1 MAGAAILSRP
11 MASVAAVSKKLNSI
25 HSAAKNIT
33 IYHTNDLHGNI
44 NPVINNMGGLR
55 QVKTL
60 LKNQDTG
67 GLLLDAGDFLSAA
80 HSTIQQHELVAA
92 MNNMG
97 YIAATPGSNELL
109 LGEDT
114 LAGLIPHMQFRLVN
128 CNYQFEGVLQKLIT
142 PYTIVNSGKFKIG
155 ITGIGHRVKGIKY
168 LDPIQSANKT
178 AQILKE
184 KENCDL
190 VICLSHLGYSQKDDM
205 PDSQKL
211 AAQSENIDLVINGYN
226 NKLLKDPIIALNKQ
240 KREVI
245 ISHAAWGGLMMS
257 RVVFGFEGKQKN
269 EIKAKNIIAGQ
280 GSGQTSDEM
289 IAEIRSVSK
298 RLASA

>member
-1 MAGAAILSRP
+1 MAGATVLCRP
-11 MASVAAVSKKLNSI
+11 MASVAAVSKKLNTI
-25 HSAAKNIT
+25 HSTGKNIT

-67 GLLLDAGDFLSAA
+67 GLLLDAGDFLSGT
-80 HSTIQQHELVAA
+80 HSTVQQLELVSA

-97 YIAATPGSNELL
+97 YIAATPGNNELL
-109 LGEDT
+109 LGEDA
-114 LAGLIPHMQFRLVN
+114 LAALIPHMQFRLVN
-128 CNYQFEGVLQKLIT
+128 CNYQFEGALQKLIA

-155 ITGIGHRVKGIKY
+155 ITGVGHRVKGIKY
-168 LDPIQSANKT
+168 MDPIQSANNT
-178 AQILKE
+178 AKILKE
-184 KENCDL
+184 NENCDF
-190 VICLSHLGYSQKDDM
+190 VICLSHLGYTQKGDM

-226 NKLLKDPIIALNKQ
+226 NKLLKDPIVALNKQ

-257 RVVFGFEGKQKN
+257 RVVFGFDGKQKN
-269 EIKAKNIIAGQ
+269 EIRAKNIVAGQ
-280 GSGQTSDEM
+280 SGGQSSEEM